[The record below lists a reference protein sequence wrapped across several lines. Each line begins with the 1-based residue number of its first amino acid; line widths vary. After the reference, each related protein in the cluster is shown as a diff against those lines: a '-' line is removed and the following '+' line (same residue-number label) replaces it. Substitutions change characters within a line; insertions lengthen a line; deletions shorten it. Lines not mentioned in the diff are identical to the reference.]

1 MSLSL
6 VFALVVA
13 VGAVAFFFGRQRA
26 ASQDNG
32 AVKAHSRPH
41 YHGWWAFLL
50 ATLPAVLLIIVWAIG
65 SSVYVDRH
73 IDALV
78 QDQAGDAAASH
89 GLSLSLIKGL
99 ANGLRKLD
107 AETLAKLPQTFAELQ
122 PLLASKGVALATDT
136 KDYMIPVAVEAN
148 TLQDRLGMIGG
159 ILALALAIAG
169 GALRRKPGE
178 TAGAGPQQRR
188 KVDAVGAA
196 GRLDHRYPHDHRHRA
211 VDAVPDDQLLRA
223 RSGCR
228 LLLRHGLGSALRRRR
243 GWSHRRP
250 VRLDPAACRHAL
262 HRAGRD
268 AGRRADRADGGGLH
282 VRIRLAARALGG
294 QAGA

>member
-50 ATLPAVLLIIVWAIG
+50 ATLPATALILVWAIG
-65 SSVYVDRH
+65 SSVYIDRH

-78 QDQAGDAAASH
+78 QDGTGEAAANH

-107 AETLAKLPQTFAELQ
+107 AETL
-122 PLLASKGVALATDT
+122 
-136 KDYMIPVAVEAN
+136 
-148 TLQDRLGMIGG
+148 
-159 ILALALAIAG
+159 
-169 GALRRKPGE
+169 
-178 TAGAGPQQRR
+178 
-188 KVDAVGAA
+188 
-196 GRLDHRYPHDHRHRA
+196 
-211 VDAVPDDQLLRA
+211 
-223 RSGCR
+223 
-228 LLLRHGLGSALRRRR
+228 
-243 GWSHRRP
+243 
-250 VRLDPAACRHAL
+250 
-262 HRAGRD
+262 
-268 AGRRADRADGGGLH
+268 
-282 VRIRLAARALGG
+282 
-294 QAGA
+294 